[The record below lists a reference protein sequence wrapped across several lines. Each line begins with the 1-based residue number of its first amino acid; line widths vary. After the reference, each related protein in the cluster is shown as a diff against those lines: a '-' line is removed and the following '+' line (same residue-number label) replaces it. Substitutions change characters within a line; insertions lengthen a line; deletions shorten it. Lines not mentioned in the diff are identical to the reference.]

1 MNASDRRKLAK
12 LVGEAQIAL
21 GVLDELRTA
30 LFEMAETEEEK
41 YDGLAERGL
50 DGSLMAYK
58 IQDAQMSLEEGA
70 SGVDEAHSAL
80 ELAITE
86 LEGCL
91 E

>member
-30 LFEMAETEEEK
+30 LFEMAEEEEEK
-41 YDGLAERGL
+41 FDSMCERGL
-50 DGSLMAYK
+50 EDSETAQK
-58 IQDAQMSLEEGA
+58 IEEAQSVLEEGA
-70 SGVDEAHSAL
+70 GVDEAHSAL

-86 LEGCL
+86 LEAVG

>member
-30 LFEMAETEEEK
+30 LFEMAEEEEEK
-41 YDGLAERGL
+41 FDSMCERGL
-50 DGSLMAYK
+50 EDSETAQK
-58 IQDAQMSLEEGA
+58 IEEAQSVLEEGA

-86 LEGCL
+86 LEAVG